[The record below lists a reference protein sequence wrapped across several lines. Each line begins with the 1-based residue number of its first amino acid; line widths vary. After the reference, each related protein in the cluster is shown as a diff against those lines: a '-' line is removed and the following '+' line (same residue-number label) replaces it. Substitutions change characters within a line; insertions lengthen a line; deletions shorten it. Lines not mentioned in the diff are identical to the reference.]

1 MPVLQV
7 SPSIVPALPVVVV
20 GGPTGPSGG
29 PTGATGPT
37 GVTGPTGFAG
47 VTGATG
53 PTGLGSTGP
62 TGAAGPTGIGPT
74 GPVGMTGSTGN
85 GSTGPTGPSG
95 GPTGPTG
102 ATGATGAA
110 STVTGPTGNTGP
122 SGGPTGPTGAAST
135 VTGPAGPTGF
145 TGPTGPTGATS
156 TVTGPTGPSGGPTGP
171 TGPAGSS
178 SAGVPSIVQSASMIS
193 DSCSS
198 PLSVTMGTAPVA
210 GNMLVA
216 VVSHF
221 NNTPS
226 AQSGWTSLFNA
237 NGAVADGWA
246 VFYKQVAPGDTTTQ
260 TPCSAGTGQS
270 ASCTIWEIGPGVIPA
285 SLYAVGDNVMSSQAS
300 SASSLGITFA
310 NSLVL
315 VAAVDK
321 NATPNVI
328 TLDAALTQDGTNSTA
343 GQNLKFGHSTAAP
356 AVGSKTYTCTITG
369 AQNFG
374 TCAVA
379 AFKFG

>member
-29 PTGATGPT
+29 PTGATGPS
-37 GVTGPTGFAG
+37 GVTGPTGFGG

-74 GPVGMTGSTGN
+74 GPVGMTGF
-85 GSTGPTGPSG
+85 GSTGPTGS
-95 GPTGPTG
+95 TGPLG
-102 ATGATGAA
+102 
-110 STVTGPTGNTGP
+110 
-122 SGGPTGPTGAAST
+122 
-135 VTGPAGPTGF
+135 
-145 TGPTGPTGATS
+145 TGPTGPTGT
-156 TVTGPTGPSGGPTGP
+156 TGPSGGPTGP

-321 NATPNVI
+321 NASPNVI